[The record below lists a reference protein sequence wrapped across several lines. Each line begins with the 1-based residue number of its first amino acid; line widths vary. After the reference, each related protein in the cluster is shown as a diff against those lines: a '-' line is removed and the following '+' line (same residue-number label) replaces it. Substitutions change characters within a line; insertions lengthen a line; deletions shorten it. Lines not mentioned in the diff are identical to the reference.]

1 MCIVETLV
9 YGLEILVREDT
20 QFMLENYLRLLS
32 SIYFLC
38 PKYFFLKKNE
48 FKSLFLMESS
58 CSLEELL

>member
-1 MCIVETLV
+1 MCIVEILV

-38 PKYFFLKKNE
+38 PKYFFLKK
-48 FKSLFLMESS
+48 
-58 CSLEELL
+58 